1 MTKSGKRLWH
11 GRRLKALP
19 SDGQRG
25 EWAHLKNTNFTGCR
39 LLSKNNLR
47 RMSLN
52 ARLQNFVMWTERLST
67 ATLSSFC
74 LYKTVTAIP
83 LCKRNGNLTPP
94 TGCYIRMLIHSCY
107 ELFPKSILPF
117 LKKLTTFWKRGRIIW
132 KCSCLNS
139 PLKQCLNAV
148 LIAFKRC
155 FKRDNWAWTLS

>member
-1 MTKSGKRLWH
+1 
-11 GRRLKALP
+11 
-19 SDGQRG
+19 
-25 EWAHLKNTNFTGCR
+25 
-39 LLSKNNLR
+39 
-47 RMSLN
+47 
-52 ARLQNFVMWTERLST
+52 MWTERLST

-74 LYKTVTAIP
+74 LYKIVTAIP

-155 FKRDNWAWTLS
+155 FKRHNFSQEYRFYSSIVAFFQLLYEHVYIDTFRMSSAIPFFLKSY